1 MEVFIL
7 SNAQK
12 ITKTASK
19 AVRVKLKR
27 SSKNPSLRKMLELLP
42 DERTQHERSYGLTLC
57 RLYTSTE
64 VCEVLRISPDC
75 FRRMCNAG
83 ILRYH
88 DVGRKKLVQGCE
100 IVKYLQNSL
109 K

>member
-12 ITKTASK
+12 STQVVSGG
-19 AVRVKLKR
+19 VPVKLKR
-27 SSKNPSLRKMLELLP
+27 SSKRPALKKRIEFLP

-57 RLYTSTE
+57 RLYTAQET
-64 VCEVLRISPDC
+64 CEVLRISNEC
-75 FRRMCNAG
+75 LRRMCRAG
-83 ILRYH
+83 IIHYH
-88 DVGRKKLVQGCE
+88 CVARKILVQGCE